1 MNLGGTAIGT
11 GITTE
16 YSYRELAIQAL
27 GKISGKK
34 IKSAPDLIEA
44 TSDMGDFVLLSG
56 LLKRTATK
64 LSKLPMTC
72 VYFQVVHAPA
82 LMKLT

>member
-27 GKISGKK
+27 A
-34 IKSAPDLIEA
+34 KSL
-44 TSDMGDFVLLSG
+44 V
-56 LLKRTATK
+56 RK
-64 LSKLPMTC
+64 LSQL
-72 VYFQVVHAPA
+72 QI
-82 LMKLT
+82 

>member
-27 GKISGKK
+27 AKISGKK

-44 TSDMGDFVLLSG
+44 TSDMGDFVLYL
-56 LLKRTATK
+56 
-64 LSKLPMTC
+64 
-72 VYFQVVHAPA
+72 VY
-82 LMKLT
+82 

>member
-1 MNLGGTAIGT
+1 MLCGNSTKDLEQINTLIPNVLAYMNLGGTAIGT

-34 IKSAPDLIEA
+34 IKSAPDLIKP
-44 TSDMGDFVLLSG
+44 LLIWVT
-56 LLKRTATK
+56 LFFYL
-64 LSKLPMTC
+64 
-72 VYFQVVHAPA
+72 VY
-82 LMKLT
+82 

>member
-27 GKISGKK
+27 AKFLVRKLNLL
-34 IKSAPDLIEA
+34 LI
-44 TSDMGDFVLLSG
+44 
-56 LLKRTATK
+56 
-64 LSKLPMTC
+64 
-72 VYFQVVHAPA
+72 
-82 LMKLT
+82 